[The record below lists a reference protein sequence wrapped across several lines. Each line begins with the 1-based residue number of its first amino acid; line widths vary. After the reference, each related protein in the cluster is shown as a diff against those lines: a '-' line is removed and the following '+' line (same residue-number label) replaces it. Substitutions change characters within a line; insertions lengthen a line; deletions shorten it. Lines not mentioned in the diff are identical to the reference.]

1 MAQGLLEL
9 KGTIDILQFWPE
21 NMSDGDTVTVTVD
34 PDGFQFSPNPANH
47 EPFRVTHVFD
57 EAVSQ
62 GSGTKK
68 VVHNGKVTVRF
79 EHSDSAELHYSA
91 PIQGSKIFR
100 QFTGETAATRLH
112 DQIASVNAR
121 PVPCKVRTAVD
132 HPSDVFDTYARMIG
146 QIFIYPE
153 GRELNLN
160 FWMIQNGWAFPAFY
174 NCADPDEINQAI
186 HLAHE
191 ARKARRGVWASLSY
205 NLLNPD
211 FSLLFRPHAV
221 PMPEDDI
228 GPLVIPKLFRR
239 QVLWHVQ
246 KEAHKFSDTFAHFL
260 EKQKDG
266 WVRTGDFLADP
277 NMKPTPKTRN
287 LSELVDEHG
296 TFTAVPADIV
306 FSEKPSTLR
315 DGKGKK
321 ITSWWKTPAT
331 GTTHEAK
338 PTVAA

>member
-34 PDGFQFSPNPANH
+34 PDGFQFSPDPAHNEAFH
-47 EPFRVTHVFD
+47 VTHIFD

-68 VVHNGKVTVRF
+68 VVHNGKVTIRF
-79 EHSDSAELHYSA
+79 EHSDSAELHYSV
-91 PIQGSKIFR
+91 PIQGSRIFR
-100 QFTGETAATRLH
+100 QFTGETAATKLH
-112 DQIASVNAR
+112 DQVASVPAR

-132 HPSDVFDTYARMIG
+132 HPSDVFDTYGRMIG

-160 FWMIQNGWAFPAFY
+160 YWMIQNGWAFPAFY
-174 NCADPDEINQAI
+174 NSAAPDEINQVLR
-186 HLAHE
+186 LADE
-191 ARKARRGVWASLSY
+191 ARTAKRGVWACLSN

-211 FSLLFRPHAV
+211 FSLLFRSHGV
-221 PMPEDDI
+221 PMPENDR
-228 GPLVIPKLFRR
+228 GPLVLPKLFRR
-239 QVLWHVQ
+239 QVLWHMQ
-246 KEAHKFSDTFAHFL
+246 KEVHKFSGTFTHFL

-277 NMKPTPKTRN
+277 NLKPTSKTRN

-296 TFTAVPADIV
+296 TFMAAASDIV
-306 FSEKPSTLR
+306 FFEKPSTLR
-315 DGKGKK
+315 DSRGKK

-331 GTTHEAK
+331 GTTKEAK
-338 PTVAA
+338 HIVAA

>member
-34 PDGFQFSPNPANH
+34 PDGFQFSPDPSHN
-47 EPFRVTHVFD
+47 EPFHVTHIFD

-68 VVHNGKVTVRF
+68 VIHNGKVTVRF

-91 PIQGSKIFR
+91 PIQGSRVYR
-100 QFTGETAATRLH
+100 QFTGETAATKLH
-112 DQIASVNAR
+112 DVVAFVTAR

-132 HPSDVFDTYARMIG
+132 QPSDVFDTYGRMIG

-160 FWMIQNGWAFPAFY
+160 YWMIQNGWAFPAIY
-174 NCADPDEINQAI
+174 NSAAPNEVTQVLQLAD
-186 HLAHE
+186 E
-191 ARKARRGVWASLSY
+191 ARKSRLGVWSCMSN

-211 FSLLFRPHAV
+211 FSMLFRPHAT

-239 QVLWHVQ
+239 QVLWHAQ
-246 KEAHKFSDTFAHFL
+246 KEAHKFSGTFAHFL

-266 WVRTGDFLADP
+266 WVRTGDFLADQ
-277 NMKPTPKTRN
+277 NIKPTARTRN
-287 LSELVDEHG
+287 LAELVDEHG
-296 TFTAVPADIV
+296 IFMAAPADIV
-306 FSEKPSTLR
+306 FFEKPSTLR

-321 ITSWWKTPAT
+321 ITSWWKTPVT
-331 GTTHEAK
+331 RETKHK
-338 PTVAA
+338 VAA